1 MKNKNNS
8 NQIFDSN
15 RRTHSEVFY
24 DVFLFGNQF
33 KHLEISE
40 NLRQIQ
46 TENGFICLDENNQL
60 LFNGQVWSGELLQHC
75 IAYPKGKLDI
85 VYTNIPRN
93 EFIISDLASS
103 AIKYDCFGSLQTR
116 SKKLP
121 SFTSFF

>member
-46 TENGFICLDENNQL
+46 TENGLICLDENNQL
-60 LFNGQVWSGELLQHC
+60 LFNGQV
-75 IAYPKGKLDI
+75 
-85 VYTNIPRN
+85 
-93 EFIISDLASS
+93 
-103 AIKYDCFGSLQTR
+103 
-116 SKKLP
+116 
-121 SFTSFF
+121 